1 MFGEFNNLVMTVEL
15 LVRIEDLDTGFVTFK
30 VPAFSH
36 FSALLF
42 IFLKIKLHSF
52 NCMEFSCKKMR

>member
-1 MFGEFNNLVMTVEL
+1 MFGEFNNFVMIVEL

-42 IFLKIKLHSF
+42 IF
-52 NCMEFSCKKMR
+52 

>member
-1 MFGEFNNLVMTVEL
+1 MFGEFNNFVMNIEL

-30 VPAFSH
+30 VLDFSH

-42 IFLKIKLHSF
+42 IF
-52 NCMEFSCKKMR
+52 

>member
-1 MFGEFNNLVMTVEL
+1 MHFFLPSGKVCVLGEFNNFVMTVEL

-30 VPAFSH
+30 VPAFNH

-42 IFLKIKLHSF
+42 IF
-52 NCMEFSCKKMR
+52 